1 MGMAHYDLVIKGGHL
16 VDGSGAAPVHADL
29 AIKDGLVAA
38 IGSDLGKA
46 ARTLDADG
54 LLVTPGWV
62 DIHTHYDGQVSWD
75 PELSHSLQH
84 GVTTAVMG
92 NCGVGF
98 APARPAQR
106 DWLIGLM
113 EGVEDIPG
121 ASLRAGMQWEW
132 ESFPEYLDALDR
144 RPRAFD
150 VAAQLAHGALRAY
163 VMGER
168 GAANEAATDADLA
181 EMARLTREAMEA
193 GAVGFSTSRTAVHVA
208 IDGRPVPGTHADARE
223 LLALARAVKASGRG
237 LVEMVNP
244 GVIGE
249 DVDGL
254 DRDMQLM
261 RRIAA
266 ESGSPMMFLLL
277 QHNTEPTQWRRQ
289 LAHCEAAAR
298 DGLRLIPQISG
309 RPISILFSFEGE
321 HPWRFMPSYRALQD
335 LPFEERYRRMAE
347 PSMRAKLLAEEDPND
362 TGFSLIYRNP
372 TLWEHI
378 YVAGDPIDYTPP
390 RERSIAWMARE
401 RGTSPWAVAYD
412 ALLENGGRAMLTHFG
427 VNYAEGTPDALH
439 AMMKHPLAVLGL
451 SDAGAHVRFIA
462 DAGVHTYMLTRW
474 ARDAAGSPYHVP
486 LETVVRKLSHDNAQL
501 YGFTDRGLLA
511 PGMRADLNLIDL
523 ARLGARLPRMAY
535 DLPANMPRLVQQVDG
550 YVATLVRGEVVQEN
564 GTATGA
570 RPGRVLRSRAASA

>member
-1 MGMAHYDLVIKGGHL
+1 
-16 VDGSGAAPVHADL
+16 
-29 AIKDGLVAA
+29 
-38 IGSDLGKA
+38 
-46 ARTLDADG
+46 
-54 LLVTPGWV
+54 
-62 DIHTHYDGQVSWD
+62 
-75 PELSHSLQH
+75 
-84 GVTTAVMG
+84 MG

-98 APARPAQR
+98 APAHPAQR

-121 ASLRAGMQWEW
+121 ASLRAGMKWEW

-144 RPRAFD
+144 TPRSFD

-168 GAANEAATDADLA
+168 GAANEAASEADVTR
-181 EMARLTREAMEA
+181 MAMLTREAMEA
-193 GAVGFSTSRTAVHVA
+193 GAVGFSTSRTALHIA
-208 IDGRPVPGTHADARE
+208 ADGRPVPGTYADARE
-223 LLALARAVKASGRG
+223 LIALARAVKDSGRG

-244 GVIGE
+244 GIAGE

-254 DRDMQLM
+254 ERDMQLM
-261 RRIAA
+261 RTIAA
-266 ESGSPMMFLLL
+266 ESGSPVMFLLL

-298 DGLRLIPQISG
+298 DGIRLIPQVSG

-321 HPWRFMPSYRALQD
+321 HPWRFMPSYAALQD
-335 LPFEERYRRMAE
+335 LPFEERYRRLAD
-347 PSMRAKLLAEEDPND
+347 PAMRAQLLAEEDPND
-362 TGFSLIYRNP
+362 TGFSLIYKNP
-372 TLWEHI
+372 TLWDHT

-390 RERSIAWMARE
+390 RELSIARIAQS
-401 RGTSPWAVAYD
+401 RGVSPWAAAYD
-412 ALLENGGRAMLTHFG
+412 ALLENGGRAMLTHCG
-427 VNYAEGTPDALH
+427 VNYADGTPEALNT
-439 AMMKHPLAVLGL
+439 MLRHPLAVLGL

-474 ARDAAGSPYHVP
+474 VRDAAPESPYRLP
-486 LETVVRKLSHDNAQL
+486 LETVVRKLTRDNAAL
-501 YGFTDRGLLA
+501 YGFADRGLLA

-523 ARLGARLPRMAY
+523 EKLRAHLPRMAY

-570 RPGRVLRSRAASA
+570 RPGRVLRSRRC